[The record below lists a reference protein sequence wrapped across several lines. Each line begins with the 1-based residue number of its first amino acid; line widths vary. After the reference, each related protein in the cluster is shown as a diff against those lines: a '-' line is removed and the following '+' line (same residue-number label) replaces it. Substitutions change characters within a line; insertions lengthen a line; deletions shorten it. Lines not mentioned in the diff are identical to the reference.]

1 MSIGNSDFYGYR
13 CAYKI
18 KIMIGYRVKQAR
30 KHRQKTQ
37 GWLAQEVGIAQGS
50 VSSWETGDT
59 EPTSENLARI
69 ATALRVSYEWLA
81 TGRGEMEVT
90 YSPVSVSVA
99 EPMPVDQDLAELVV
113 LFEQLPRARRQTLL
127 QFMRDWINAK

>member
-1 MSIGNSDFYGYR
+1 
-13 CAYKI
+13 
-18 KIMIGYRVKQAR
+18 MIGYRVKQAR